1 MQGFS
6 QRPFCAAFRLG
17 YAAGP
22 WPVHFPLVRST
33 KSRLSGGF
41 FRKFPDE
48 TSTRRRWLFVGT
60 TGLSRDRA
68 DTCKRHGHRGEQRNE
83 NHYNGEYLHG
93 GLPSSDDHLISFHLI
108 TVPPGRIQAM
118 GRNWKKASLPAG
130 AISLTPP
137 SDAGLPRVYYRSS
150 RSSSGNGSTSSL
162 PTRRRCAQLPS
173 STVFYGR
180 ISTIVPFGANLL
192 ISSISSSVT
201 AIHPFVQS
209 TAV

>member
-1 MQGFS
+1 MQGLS
-6 QRPFCAAFRLG
+6 QRPSCAAFRLG
-17 YAAGP
+17 YAAGQ
-22 WPVHFPLVRST
+22 WPAHFPLVRT
-33 KSRLSGGF
+33 RKSRLSGGF

-68 DTCKRHGHRGEQRNE
+68 DTCKRHGHRGEQREE

-93 GLPSSDDHLISFHLI
+93 GLPSSDDHLVSFHLI
-108 TVPPGRIQAM
+108 TVTLGRIQAM
-118 GRNWKKASLPAG
+118 GRNWMKASLPRVRF
-130 AISLTPP
+130 LP
-137 SDAGLPRVYYRSS
+137 LPRQALGFRGYYQSS
-150 RSSSGNGSTSSL
+150 RSFSGNGSTSSL
-162 PTRRRCAQLPS
+162 PTRRRCAQLPP